1 MPVIGTAV
9 SVGTAATQIA
19 WPDDN
24 SQYVYVQNG
33 DYDGDAEIYVGPSDV
48 SAANGFRVWRSNN
61 TVFQIEAGDSLYA
74 IASAD
79 ATSVRV
85 VAVRQD

>member
-1 MPVIGTAV
+1 MPINGTAV

-19 WPDDN
+19 WPDAN
-24 SQYVYVQNG
+24 AQYVYVQNG
-33 DYDGDAEIYVGPSDV
+33 DYDGSNEVYVGPSGV
-48 SAANGFRVWRSNN
+48 TTANGFRVWRDNN

-74 IASAD
+74 IASGT